1 MRTPGR
7 LSDSVVSVLAL
18 LAVLV
23 QAVPPSA
30 KLASAEIWFDA
41 RASVAD
47 FQGRTTIA
55 TGTLGLYWG
64 AVYLRRRSFVGPM
77 VSHAGFN
84 LIELLQYFTIGR

>member
-1 MRTPGR
+1 MFHGIDPRSPIPLYVQIAERVR
-7 LSDSVVSVLAL
+7 LA
-18 LAVLV
+18 
-23 QAVPPSA
+23 
-30 KLASAEIWFDA
+30 
-41 RASVAD
+41 
-47 FQGRTTIA
+47 IA